1 MAKSAQKPELPA
13 PPADA
18 FVIPPPIEPM
28 LAKSSEELPRAPKL
42 LYEPKWDGFRALV
55 FRGGGHV
62 YIQSRDLRPLDRYFP
77 ELHELFLKVLPDGC
91 VLDGEIVIA
100 TERGL
105 DFDMLQQR
113 LHPAASRVA
122 KLAQET
128 PSAYV
133 IFDVLAHDGVDVRAQ
148 PFEERRALLER
159 VFANV
164 AAPLHLTPVTR
175 DVHLAED
182 WLKQFE
188 GAGLD
193 GVMAKPGGGAYEPGK
208 RAMYKIKH
216 SRTADC
222 VVSGFRWHK
231 NGKGTLIGSLLLG
244 LYDDKGDLHHVGV
257 TSAFTMAKRAE
268 LVSFLEP
275 LRENALEQ
283 HPWRSWAQPDAESGA
298 KRMPGGQSRWN
309 AGKDLSWEPLRIE
322 LVCEVKY
329 DHLQGDR
336 FRHAA
341 VFQRFRA
348 DKPPA
353 DCRYDQLEI
362 TTPYELEKV
371 FGASGQ
377 THPNHPS
384 SE

>member
-1 MAKSAQKPELPA
+1 
-13 PPADA
+13 
-18 FVIPPPIEPM
+18 
-28 LAKSSEELPRAPKL
+28 
-42 LYEPKWDGFRALV
+42 
-55 FRGGGHV
+55 
-62 YIQSRDLRPLDRYFP
+62 
-77 ELHELFLKVLPDGC
+77 
-91 VLDGEIVIA
+91 
-100 TERGL
+100 
-105 DFDMLQQR
+105 
-113 LHPAASRVA
+113 
-122 KLAQET
+122 
-128 PSAYV
+128 
-133 IFDVLAHDGVDVRAQ
+133 
-148 PFEERRALLER
+148 
-159 VFANV
+159 
-164 AAPLHLTPVTR
+164 
-175 DVHLAED
+175 LAED

-193 GVMAKPGGGAYEPGK
+193 GVMAKPGAGTYEPGK
-208 RAMYKIKH
+208 RAMFKIKH

-283 HPWRSWAQPDAESGA
+283 HPWRSWAQPDAESGG

-309 AGKDLSWEPLRIE
+309 AGKDLSWEPLRLE

-353 DCRYDQLEI
+353 ACRYDQLEI

-377 THPNHPS
+377 TLPNRPS